1 MTMHDHQQ
9 TATIAELLEDARLRR
24 GFTRMKATRM
34 IDTTELTYRQWTRGQ
49 MPGVEWA
56 DTLAEFCQVSRYT
69 ILAAM
74 GILTAAEAQ
83 VLDREL
89 GDAIPGYRVS
99 PTDNVV
105 VPLAARTA

>member
-1 MTMHDHQQ
+1 MTLHDTHN
-9 TATIAELLEDARLRR
+9 TPTIAELLDEARERR
-24 GFTRMKATRM
+24 GISRTKATRM
-34 IDTTELTYRQWTRGQ
+34 IDTTDLTFRQWTRGQ

-99 PTDNVV
+99 PSDNVV